1 MKSYQ
6 TLKKNLVKTKMQ
18 WWQKGME
25 LKLWQIQ
32 SIVYENYPSLCDSSI
47 IRTDNQEPEWKHYT
61 RFSLEALKVR
71 GIVKK
76 VNPTKRDGR
85 WVKL

>member
-6 TLKKNLVKTKMQ
+6 KLKKNLVETKMP
-18 WWQKGME
+18 WWQEETELE
-25 LKLWQIQ
+25 LKKIQ
-32 SIVYENYPSLCDSSI
+32 SIVSEIYPTLCDSEI
-47 IRTDNQEPEWKHYT
+47 IRTDNGEAEWKHYI
-61 RFSLEALKVR
+61 RLSLETLKKK

-76 VNPTKRDGR
+76 VNPTKRDGL